1 MVVFLRTVDK
11 LWYWYPQY
19 RYVGY
24 NQRVAHNIIRN
35 QIQSKVPFGDAEMR
49 RRNMKRK
56 EEEGRKLEG
65 SRGFRKVTYLASKY
79 RVVFFRKPH
88 CRLGRR
94 K

>member
-1 MVVFLRTVDK
+1 
-11 LWYWYPQY
+11 
-19 RYVGY
+19 
-24 NQRVAHNIIRN
+24 
-35 QIQSKVPFGDAEMR
+35 VPFGDAEMR